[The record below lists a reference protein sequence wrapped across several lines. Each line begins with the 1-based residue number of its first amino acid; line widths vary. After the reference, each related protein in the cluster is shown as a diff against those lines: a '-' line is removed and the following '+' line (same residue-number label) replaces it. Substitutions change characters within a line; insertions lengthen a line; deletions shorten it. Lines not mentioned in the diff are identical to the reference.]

1 MGDEHEVAAPHLL
14 GVPADV
20 LLLLRLQIVGLP
32 DGIAVGLRRQALGLV
47 KADGGYVL
55 RIGQLRTQQGQL
67 SGVFLPE
74 QGHKAAQ
81 KALLQ
86 RHQVGKGVEKAHLQI
101 QGGIFVQVPLGGV
114 LLRPEHRADLI
125 HPLKHPHH
133 GLLVELGGLGQHS
146 FPAEIVQPEL
156 AGASLGPGPAQLGGV
171 DLGKALPLEKLPEG
185 PADGRLDAEHRPGAG
200 GAEGHRAEGEL
211 RVQAEGTLFGQGH
224 RRGRGGPGEHRA
236 PGLRQLRPAGRPGFG
251 PE

>member
-1 MGDEHEVAAPHLL
+1 M
-14 GVPADV
+14 
-20 LLLLRLQIVGLP
+20 
-32 DGIAVGLRRQALGLV
+32 
-47 KADGGYVL
+47 
-55 RIGQLRTQQGQL
+55 
-67 SGVFLPE
+67 
-74 QGHKAAQ
+74 
-81 KALLQ
+81 
-86 RHQVGKGVEKAHLQI
+86 EKAHLQI

-156 AGASLGPGPAQLGGV
+156 AGASLGPGLAQLGGV

-200 GAEGHRAEGEL
+200 GAEGHWAEGEL
-211 RVQAEGTLFGQGH
+211 RVQADGTLFGQGH

-236 PGLRQLRPAGRPGFG
+236 PGLRQLRPAGDDAYLLGAEGVAEQQYAIALRQRAALLFRLRAQQLGLRFR
-251 PE
+251 